1 MSRLAELC
9 DLTINRYSF
18 FEEQKGKTSLD
29 SHFATF
35 KFALKGWMKRG
46 FDLMTS
52 EDIVEGTRDHL
63 KGTNVYELYIDP
75 KNEPC
80 SAKTLDGITSFTDF
94 RYKDDHAI
102 KCRELTNTRVA
113 LTLDKKK
120 IEKHWP
126 GYITSNC
133 LSTGVTSNF
142 EKENAENVE
151 PRFKKTKQKTKS
163 SKGESLPATESNSE
177 APRNTC
183 PRCHNVYL
191 RKRPMQHRKN
201 AHR

>member
-9 DLTINRYSF
+9 ELKLFRYSF
-18 FEEQKGKTSLD
+18 FEARKGKTLLD

-52 EDIVEGTRDHL
+52 QDIVEGTRDRL
-63 KGTNVYELYIDP
+63 KGRNVYELYIDR

-80 SAKTLDGITSFTDF
+80 SAKTLDGITSFPDF
-94 RYKDDHAI
+94 TYKDDHTI
-102 KCRELTNTRVA
+102 ECKELTNTGVA
-113 LTLDKKK
+113 LTLDKTK

-133 LSTGVTSNF
+133 LFIGVTSNF
-142 EKENAENVE
+142 DKKNAENVE
-151 PRFKKTKQKTKS
+151 PRFKKTKPKTKR
-163 SKGESLPATESNSE
+163 SKGKSLSATESNSE
-177 APRNTC
+177 APSNTC
-183 PRCHNVYL
+183 PRCHKVYL
-191 RKRPMQHRKN
+191 CKRPM
-201 AHR
+201 